1 MGIEACDFQLLPV
14 GRRGRPRAVDS
25 QGDLAG
31 GRSNFRSAAEIVE
44 EMADAVLGDLQ
55 PAKGANVLAFV
66 NGLGGTPAIELYL
79 AYAELTK
86 QLERYGVAASRN
98 LVGNYITSLEMAG
111 ISITLLE
118 LEDAR
123 TAPWGG

>member
-1 MGIEACDFQLLPV
+1 MEFGVGIHGEP
-14 GRRGRPRAVDS
+14 GRRREK
-25 QGDLAG
+25 L
-31 GRSNFRSAAEIVE
+31 RSAAEIVE

-55 PAKGANVLAFV
+55 PEKGATVLAFV

-79 AYAELTK
+79 VYAELAK
-86 QLERYGVAASRN
+86 QLERYGVTATRS

-118 LEDAR
+118 LDEELTALWDAPVHTPALR
-123 TAPWGG
+123 WGA